1 MLFNTLDFLLFFL
14 IIFVA
19 YWSIPNKFKWILLL
33 ICSYFFY
40 AYWNPIYIL
49 LLFISTAIDYFLSLY
64 LTSSLDIKRRKLG
77 LYLSL
82 FLNFGLLFSFKY
94 YNFFTVVV
102 NSFLGTFSNVK
113 LLPELSIIL
122 PVGISFYTF
131 QTVSYSIDVY
141 RRDTI
146 AERNFGK
153 FALYISFFPQLVAGP
168 IERVNNLLPQIKEP
182 FKTIDSSDFYAG
194 IRLIIWGLFLKVVVG
209 DNLADLVSPKFGQLS
224 GQSGGA
230 LLFALILFAF
240 QLYTDFNGYSKMAM
254 GLARLLGYRLM
265 NNFNYPLI
273 SSSFNEFWKR
283 WHISLSQW
291 IRDYIYIPIGGSRSS
306 TAKTCINLLVAFM
319 LSGLWH
325 GASFN
330 FLFWGFLC
338 GALFVSELLLSK
350 FIFDRIHW
358 WKNFKWV
365 NIFFVFGLFCLS
377 LVPFRTNSFQDTI
390 TVYGRLSEI
399 KLYDLYFWFADNRY
413 SPGMLGLYIVVFIEI
428 WFGLNLNS
436 KINLRNKYTNYLF
449 FIVLFFMIILL
460 GRDSGSQFIYFVF

>member
-33 ICSYFFY
+33 ISSYFFY

-64 LTSSLDIKRRKLG
+64 LTSSLDSKRRKLG

-240 QLYTDFNGYSKMAM
+240 Q
-254 GLARLLGYRLM
+254 
-265 NNFNYPLI
+265 
-273 SSSFNEFWKR
+273 
-283 WHISLSQW
+283 
-291 IRDYIYIPIGGSRSS
+291 
-306 TAKTCINLLVAFM
+306 
-319 LSGLWH
+319 
-325 GASFN
+325 
-330 FLFWGFLC
+330 
-338 GALFVSELLLSK
+338 
-350 FIFDRIHW
+350 
-358 WKNFKWV
+358 
-365 NIFFVFGLFCLS
+365 
-377 LVPFRTNSFQDTI
+377 
-390 TVYGRLSEI
+390 
-399 KLYDLYFWFADNRY
+399 
-413 SPGMLGLYIVVFIEI
+413 
-428 WFGLNLNS
+428 
-436 KINLRNKYTNYLF
+436 
-449 FIVLFFMIILL
+449 
-460 GRDSGSQFIYFVF
+460 